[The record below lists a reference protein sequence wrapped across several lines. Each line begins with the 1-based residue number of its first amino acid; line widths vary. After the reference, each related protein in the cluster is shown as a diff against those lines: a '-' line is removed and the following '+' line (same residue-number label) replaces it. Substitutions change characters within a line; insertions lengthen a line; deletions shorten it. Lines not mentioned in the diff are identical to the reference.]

1 MLRLAVVSTDL
12 KSSDLQTALE
22 RTMPIHS
29 VEQWTPSP
37 KLHPV
42 PGGSIPDVVLLDMS
56 HNTQAS
62 LEFANHVHRLHPALP
77 IVACSQFQP
86 SPDVLLCAMRAGVQD
101 FLPKPLDFV
110 ALKATLLRLNP
121 EGESAKGSRQ
131 PGKLIV
137 VMGTKGGVGTST
149 VAVNL
154 AVQLKQ
160 TAEKNVVLLDFARPL
175 GDDCLLLDLQ
185 PRFSIRDA
193 IENADRMDAHF
204 LAGLLTHHKSGLEV
218 MAGALSPD
226 DWQNATMPALA
237 RVIAV
242 AQSHYDFVIVDFGS
256 FYSSEWKPV
265 LAEAEILLVA
275 EPNLPGLYQLQ
286 RYVRNVFSGIDE
298 DRVRLVINRWHRRDE
313 EALKSVEKHLKR
325 PIFARLPND
334 FHQVTVAAS
343 LGVPL
348 SQNHGYA
355 LPAKLRELASRLA
368 EPTPEVEEHHN
379 SIATFPLRSC
389 IPHVSATPIL
399 RFN

>member
-1 MLRLAVVSTDL
+1 
-12 KSSDLQTALE
+12 
-22 RTMPIHS
+22 
-29 VEQWTPSP
+29 
-37 KLHPV
+37 
-42 PGGSIPDVVLLDMS
+42 MS
-56 HNTQAS
+56 QNTQAS

-86 SPDVLLCAMRAGVQD
+86 SPDVLLRAMRAGVQD
-101 FLPKPLDFV
+101 FLPKPLDFA

-325 PIFARLPND
+325 PFSL
-334 FHQVTVAAS
+334 AS
-343 LGVPL
+343 LMI
-348 SQNHGYA
+348 
-355 LPAKLRELASRLA
+355 
-368 EPTPEVEEHHN
+368 
-379 SIATFPLRSC
+379 SIR
-389 IPHVSATPIL
+389 
-399 RFN
+399 